1 MTATG
6 LVLWVASV
14 LAALAAGGMVGALWA
29 GSRER
34 VRTAVAETQTS
45 ELRRNLVEQRSLL
58 EAAESKLSDAF
69 RAVAAEALA
78 ANNQGFLA
86 LASEKLA
93 AAHKESDATLAA
105 RQQAIE
111 SMVKPVRESLE
122 KVDVKIQQIEKER
135 SQAYGQITELV
146 RTMAGAHEKLQ
157 TETGNLVRALRAP
170 AVRGR
175 WGEIQL
181 KRGVELAGML
191 EHCDFNQQET
201 LAADGVRMRPDL
213 VVKMPG
219 GRHVVVDAKVP
230 LEAYLD
236 ALEATDDEERRD
248 RMNAHA
254 GQVRAHVV
262 KLGAKGYWASLDDTP
277 EFVVMFLPSEAIYS
291 AALEQAPSLI
301 EEGVARKVLIA
312 TPTTLIAL
320 LQTVHFGWRQEK
332 LADNAKK
339 ISEQGRLLHDRLGTL
354 VEHWSKLGGV
364 LGRATE
370 HYNAAVASFEGRVVP
385 AVRKLEELGAGSA
398 KSVAELET
406 VDRRP
411 RALLDLV
418 DRSAQSAPAAASGSQ
433 EQLPGAA
440 DC

>member
-1 MTATG
+1 MSMTATG
-6 LVLWVASV
+6 MVWWVVSV
-14 LAALAAGGMVGALWA
+14 LAALVAGGLVGVLWA

-34 VRTAVAETQTS
+34 VRTAVAQTQAA
-45 ELRRNLVEQRSLL
+45 ELRRNLLEQRTLL

-78 ANNQGFLA
+78 ANNEGFLA
-86 LASEKLA
+86 LANEKLA
-93 AAHKESDATLAA
+93 AAHKENDATLAA

-122 KVDVKIQQIEKER
+122 KVDGKIQQIEKER

-146 RTMAGAHEKLQ
+146 RNMAGAHEKLQ
-157 TETGNLVRALRAP
+157 TETGNLARALRAP

-181 KRGVELAGML
+181 KRVVELSGML

-236 ALEATDDEERRD
+236 ALEAGDDEERRD

-254 GQVRAHVV
+254 SQVRAHVI

-320 LQTVHFGWRQEK
+320 LQTVHFGWRQER
-332 LADNAKK
+332 LAENARQ
-339 ISEQGRLLHDRLGTL
+339 ISEQGRVLHERMATL
-354 VEHWSKLGGV
+354 VEHWAKIGGA

-370 HYNAAVASFEGRVVP
+370 HYNAAVASFEGRVLP
-385 AVRKLEELGAGSA
+385 SVRKLEELGAAGT
-398 KSVAELET
+398 KRVPDIET
-406 VDRRP
+406 VDTRP
-411 RALLDLV
+411 RPLAAV
-418 DRSAQSAPAAASGSQ
+418 EGSA
-433 EQLPGAA
+433 PGAA